1 MKDSLPAPF
10 NLIPSP
16 KVFQKKTSD
25 ESNRGSEV
33 DEEYLKTINK
43 LVMRY
48 RKAQKVAKRP
58 RIPISIDLS
67 VVLSRFQTDAS
78 RSVYD
83 WLILKKNLIGY

>member
-1 MKDSLPAPF
+1 M
-10 NLIPSP
+10 
-16 KVFQKKTSD
+16 TSD

-58 RIPISIDLS
+58 RIPNSIDLS
-67 VVLSRFQTDAS
+67 IDLSMFQTDAF

-83 WLILKKNLIGY
+83 WLI